1 MMVTGVAMLGP
12 GVRRRLLFAVSPA
25 ALLATSLA
33 ACTSPSVGLDGGVSA
48 ADVTAADTSG
58 AADVAAADTSGV
70 GAADAQAWDVDL
82 RDAAAIQ
89 PDALPDAD
97 GGVGAEQTVSLAE
110 FCRRF
115 ARTYVDRHAA
125 VCSGDADELLRQWH
139 TGLECDQDLLES
151 VSAGRIAYSATQ
163 AQSCLDHLES
173 GLCSSAVFPSIL
185 EPWTQAAACRGTFTP
200 AVGEG
205 GACRSGEC
213 ADGLECQVPGLSGS
227 DCSYRC
233 RALAIA
239 PPGARCGA
247 PWTYCGPNA
256 RCGYDEAVDA
266 IVCMPVVRAGGA
278 CARPTDCA
286 FGTRCEENVCRT
298 YVRAS
303 LGQDCSDQ
311 PCELHLRCGPQRL
324 CVPRPRIG
332 EPCMVDMGECG
343 GLATCAARS
352 FLDTEGVCTP
362 VSGIG
367 GDCSQRGQ
375 RCGQGACGRGNR
387 CAMRGAVGEP
397 CLGDIDCEVF
407 CDHGICG
414 SVTQCEGS

>member
-233 RALAIA
+233 RAS
-239 PPGARCGA
+239 GDR
-247 PWTYCGPNA
+247 
-256 RCGYDEAVDA
+256 
-266 IVCMPVVRAGGA
+266 
-278 CARPTDCA
+278 
-286 FGTRCEENVCRT
+286 
-298 YVRAS
+298 
-303 LGQDCSDQ
+303 
-311 PCELHLRCGPQRL
+311 
-324 CVPRPRIG
+324 
-332 EPCMVDMGECG
+332 
-343 GLATCAARS
+343 AARS
-352 FLDTEGVCTP
+352 
-362 VSGIG
+362 
-367 GDCSQRGQ
+367 
-375 RCGQGACGRGNR
+375 
-387 CAMRGAVGEP
+387 AMRGTLDVLWAERT
-397 CLGDIDCEVF
+397 LWLR
-407 CDHGICG
+407 
-414 SVTQCEGS
+414 

>member
-1 MMVTGVAMLGP
+1 MSRTSVAVLFVASLG
-12 GVRRRLLFAVSPA
+12 G
-25 ALLATSLA
+25 
-33 ACTSPSVGLDGGVSA
+33 ACSSPSVGLDGNVTGVDEVDDGNTTHDARGS
-48 ADVTAADTSG
+48 DSSDSG
-58 AADVAAADTSGV
+58 
-70 GAADAQAWDVDL
+70 
-82 RDAAAIQ
+82 
-89 PDALPDAD
+89 PDASVATADDGQSVPDSSADAD
-97 GGVGAEQTVSLAE
+97 GGESSLGLTE

-151 VSAGRIAYSATQ
+151 VSAGRITYSATQ

-256 RCGYDEAVDA
+256 RCGYDEALDA
-266 IVCMPVVRAGGA
+266 IVCMPVVGAGGA

-303 LGQDCSDQ
+303 LGQDCSGQ

-324 CVPRPRIG
+324 CVPRPQIG

-387 CAMRGAVGEP
+387 CAMRGAAGATRR
-397 CLGDIDCEVF
+397 C
-407 CDHGICG
+407 
-414 SVTQCEGS
+414 